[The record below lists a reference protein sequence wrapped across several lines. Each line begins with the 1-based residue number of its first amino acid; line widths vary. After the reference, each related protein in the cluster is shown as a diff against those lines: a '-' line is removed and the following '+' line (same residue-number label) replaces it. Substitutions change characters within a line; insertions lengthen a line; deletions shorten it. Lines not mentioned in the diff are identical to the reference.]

1 MAKGSPTLVIADNLA
16 KNKYAPVVIGVLVVG
31 GVLAS
36 YFFVIK
42 PILEGLGIKD
52 TKFDKRLFYLNG
64 FDPNYYKTNYSKV
77 TISTAMAGKLA
88 TDIWMS
94 YGLINDDEEKLVG
107 AVQSAGSEYNL
118 SKVADTFQRQF
129 GKNMAEYVKSFANN
143 ADTETMYKIINDWK
157 S

>member
-1 MAKGSPTLVIADNLA
+1 MSAALAATAASNLS
-16 KNKYAPVVIGVLVVG
+16 KSKYAPVVIGVLVVG

-52 TKFDKRLFYLNG
+52 TKYDKRLWQLNG

-94 YGLINDDEEKLVG
+94 YGLINDDEEKLIG
-107 AVQSAGSEYNL
+107 AVQSAGSNYNL
-118 SKVADTFQRQF
+118 SKVADVFNKQF
-129 GKNMAEYVKSFANN
+129 GKDMATYVKDFANN
-143 ADTETMYKIINDWK
+143 SDTEAMYKIINDWK